1 MIPNDKKSALVSI
14 YLYICDLYESEL
26 KYECQRYSNNS
37 KPEFTD
43 QEIMTIY
50 LFTTSQQHY
59 YKAKE
64 IHAFAKDYLFSW
76 FPLLPSYQQFNNRLV
91 ALGNAFRHLSVNITE
106 RFIPDDCDKGVSLVD
121 SLPIVTCKGRNR
133 KGKVARELA
142 DKGFCST
149 KGMYYYGLKLHA
161 LGFRRKGRIPFP
173 EHLLFT
179 PASVNDM
186 EGFRQGLGDM
196 LHDRIIFADKGY
208 CDIDLN
214 ALEQTDN
221 LTLLTPVKLVKG
233 ETDAIRLREQ
243 AYRDVFSKAVSAV
256 RQPIESFF
264 NWLIEKTGIQS
275 AQKVRS
281 TKGLLLHIFGRIA
294 AAFIFL
300 IF

>member
-43 QEIMTIY
+43 QEVMTIY

-59 YKAKE
+59 FKVKE
-64 IHAFAKDYLFSW
+64 IHAFARDYLFSW

-91 ALGNAFRHLSVNITE
+91 ALNNAFRHLSVNITE

-149 KGMYYYGLKLHA
+149 KDMFYYGVKLHA
-161 LGFRRKGRIPFP
+161 LGFRRKG
-173 EHLLFT
+173 
-179 PASVNDM
+179 
-186 EGFRQGLGDM
+186 
-196 LHDRIIFADKGY
+196 Y
-208 CDIDLN
+208 CDTDLN
-214 ALEQTDN
+214 AMEQTDN

-233 ETDAIRLREQ
+233 ETETIRMREQ
-243 AYRDVFSKAVSAV
+243 AYRDVLSRAVSAV

-264 NWLIEKTGIQS
+264 NWLNEKTGIQN
-275 AQKVRS
+275 AQKTRS

-294 AAFIFL
+294 AAFIYL

>member
-1 MIPNDKKSALVSI
+1 MIPSDKSSTLVAI
-14 YLYICDLYESEL
+14 YLYICDIYKSEL

-50 LFTTSQQHY
+50 LFTTSQQNY
-59 YKAKE
+59 YKVKE
-64 IHAFAKDYLFSW
+64 IYTFAKDFLSSW
-76 FPLLPSYQQFNNRLV
+76 FPLLPSYQQFNNRLI
-91 ALGNAFRHLSVNITE
+91 ALGNAFQHLSVNITE
-106 RFIPDDCDKGVSLVD
+106 KFIPDDCDKGVSLVD

-133 KGKVARELA
+133 KGKVARELV

-149 KGMYYYGLKLHA
+149 KGMFYYGLKLHA

-173 EHLLFT
+173 ERLLFT
-179 PASVNDM
+179 SASVNDL
-186 EGFRQGLGDM
+186 EGLRQGFGDI
-196 LHDRIIFADKGY
+196 LHNRIIFADKGY
-208 CDIDLN
+208 CDTELD
-214 ALEQTDN
+214 AMEKTDN
-221 LTLLTPVKLVKG
+221 LILLTPAKLVKG
-233 ETDAIRLREQ
+233 ETEVTRMRDQ
-243 AYRDVFSKAVSAV
+243 AYRDLLSKAVSTV

-264 NWLIEKTGIQS
+264 NWLNEKTGIQN

-294 AAFIFL
+294 AAFIYL

>member
-14 YLYICDLYESEL
+14 YLYICNLHKSDL

-59 YKAKE
+59 FKVKE

-91 ALGNAFRHLSVNITE
+91 ALGNAFQHLSVNITE
-106 RFIPDDCDKGVSLVD
+106 KFIPGDCDKGVSLVD

-149 KGMYYYGLKLHA
+149 KSMYYYGLKLHA
-161 LGFRRKGRIPFP
+161 LGFRRKERISFP
-173 EHLLFT
+173 ERLLFT
-179 PASVNDM
+179 PASVNDL
-186 EGFRQGLGDM
+186 EGFRQGFSDI
-196 LHDRIIFADKGY
+196 LHDRIIFGDKGY
-208 CDIDLN
+208 CDDDLD
-214 ALEQTDN
+214 ALKDTDN
-221 LTLLTPVKLVKG
+221 LILFTPAKLVKG
-233 ETDAIRLREQ
+233 ETDVIRMREQ
-243 AYRDVFSKAVSAV
+243 AYRDMISRAVSSI
-256 RQPIESFF
+256 RQPIESLF

-294 AAFIFL
+294 AVFIYL